1 MEQPRFLARQAAP
14 GGALPTSGPKAP
26 EPQQRPGGPAARR
39 QRSRRNAGGAGHTAR
54 HGPCP
59 VSTLRPG
66 CGPKFRP
73 REPASPGSAEASS
86 GASSS
91 GRGNKER
98 PCLLSATVHRPSHG
112 VGSVLCSRRASFW
125 SRSEQRPRKPVD
137 AACLP
142 VVCSRVWG
150 DRLSATSRGKEVA
163 SLWVYFWKVQLLL
176 IRLVLLQASTWRSLQ
191 LKEGSYCL
199 TWPII

>member
-1 MEQPRFLARQAAP
+1 MACQAAA
-14 GGALPTSGPKAP
+14 GGTLPTSGPKAP
-26 EPQQRPGGPAARR
+26 EPQQRPRGPGRAQAALPKERGGSWAHCTP
-39 QRSRRNAGGAGHTAR
+39 RSL
-54 HGPCP
+54 PC
-59 VSTLRPG
+59 LRPG

-73 REPASPGSAEASS
+73 REPTSPGSAEASS

-98 PCLLSATVHRPSHG
+98 PCLLSATMHRPSHG
-112 VGSVLCSRRASFW
+112 VGSVLCSHRTSFW